1 MLLREHRLRL
11 IDKLSRNNLRDKR
24 LRGERNGHFYAIN
37 YENEKKRKIPQ
48 FDDYEMNNRA
58 RAREQK
64 KEEEEKS
71 LKPINVINAAPRK
84 QEQTDKWRLVDPW
97 RRHGSFVER
106 P

>member
-1 MLLREHRLRL
+1 
-11 IDKLSRNNLRDKR
+11 
-24 LRGERNGHFYAIN
+24 
-37 YENEKKRKIPQ
+37 
-48 FDDYEMNNRA
+48 MNNRA